1 MKTGRPGAKAPGPSR
16 RRNEME
22 PEVTYTLPPDNE
34 PVYLDAED
42 TPSGVEPYEV
52 IETFV
57 AGERHPPA
65 KPKRARKPKRV
76 DGPTEADFALVS
88 GGPQWARGTFV
99 KNGVV
104 LRFDESGYAATDRA
118 TAEAVVSQHKE
129 FRIV

>member
-1 MKTGRPGAKAPGPSR
+1 
-16 RRNEME
+16 ME
-22 PEVTYTLPPDNE
+22 PEVTYTLPSEPE
-34 PVYLDAED
+34 PV
-42 TPSGVEPYEV
+42 
-52 IETFV
+52 
-57 AGERHPPA
+57 
-65 KPKRARKPKRV
+65 KPKRSRQPKPV
-76 DGPTEADFALVS
+76 EGPTEADFAVVA

>member
-1 MKTGRPGAKAPGPSR
+1 
-16 RRNEME
+16 ME
-22 PEVTYTLPPDNE
+22 PEVTYTLPPE
-34 PVYLDAED
+34 PE
-42 TPSGVEPYEV
+42 
-52 IETFV
+52 
-57 AGERHPPA
+57 PA
-65 KPKRARKPKRV
+65 KPTRARKPKRV
-76 DGPTEADFALVS
+76 DEADLALVF